1 MRSLQAS
8 EGEVRPGE
16 VVSTRSSGGFLA
28 DAVVVVGG
36 GVLSQQFSLARA
48 ISWIGP

>member
-28 DAVVVVGG
+28 DVVVV
-36 GVLSQQFSLARA
+36 VVVVVVFIQHFSLARA
-48 ISWIGP
+48 IS